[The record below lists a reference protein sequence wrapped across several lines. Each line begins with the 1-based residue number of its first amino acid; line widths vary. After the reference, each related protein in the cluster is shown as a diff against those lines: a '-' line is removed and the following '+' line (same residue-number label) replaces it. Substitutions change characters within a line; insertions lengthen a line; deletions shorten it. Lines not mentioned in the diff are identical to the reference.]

1 MFVVFWLSSC
11 TIKNPGWGTPV
22 LTARFKTFDNEVKAV
37 LFYEAMTKRAADK
50 VEYQSR
56 VPSMVT
62 KSW

>member
-22 LTARFKTFDNEVKAV
+22 LTARFKTFDDEVKAIK
-37 LFYEAMTKRAADK
+37 FYETMTKRASSK
-50 VEYQSR
+50 ESYQSR
-56 VPSMVT
+56 MPSMVT